1 MTATYVALLRSVN
14 VAGHGT
20 VKMVDLAGVFRGL
33 GYDDVST
40 YIQSGNVIFTTDGG
54 VAAADLER
62 AIRAGLGM
70 DVTVMVRT
78 AAALARVV
86 RANPFAH
93 SDPSTLHVGFM
104 AGAPPVAAG
113 DLDLERFLP
122 EAVVIDG
129 ADLYLHLP
137 NGMGRAK
144 LPVSLG
150 RQLAVPVTFRN
161 WNTVAKLAELAGG

>member
-1 MTATYVALLRSVN
+1 MRAVPPL
-14 VAGHGT
+14 
-20 VKMVDLAGVFRGL
+20 D
-33 GYDDVST
+33 
-40 YIQSGNVIFTTDGG
+40 FT
-54 VAAADLER
+54 
-62 AIRAGLGM
+62 AGL
-70 DVTVMVRT
+70 RE
-78 AAALARVV
+78 
-86 RANPFAH
+86 
-93 SDPSTLHVGFM
+93 
-104 AGAPPVAAG
+104 AAG